1 VMITMMVPAAFIVFF
16 ALVWLLVSVILGY
29 SSGWYS
35 LMRIYPD
42 LPNEEGLDV
51 LTGESG
57 MVGPV
62 SMHGILKL
70 SPCRSGLRV
79 GMMRLFGPFSRDFLV
94 PWNTISV
101 SRKTMLGWRYAE
113 LSFGTNGRLR
123 ITDLLA
129 NRLWQIVPQ
138 SWPEKGM
145 PQQITDNRLL
155 RQYFLQWLTLTTIA
169 SVFFIVAP
177 RIAIQRSDGYPP
189 VVIAVLFPAIVI
201 GAFCAFQYLV
211 RKRELRK
218 PR

>member
-1 VMITMMVPAAFIVFF
+1 MTTVAFIAFF

-42 LPNEEGLDV
+42 LPNEEVLAV

-57 MVGPV
+57 IIGPV

-79 GMMRLFGPFSRDFLV
+79 GIMRLFGPFSRDFLV

-101 SRKTMLGWRYAE
+101 SRKAMLGWRYAE
-113 LSFGTNGRLR
+113 LYFGTNGKLR
-123 ITDLLA
+123 ISDLLA
-129 NRLWQIVPQ
+129 DRLWQMVPQ

-145 PQQITDNRLL
+145 PQRITEKRVL
-155 RQYFLQWLTLTTIA
+155 RQYFLQWLALTTVA
-169 SVFFIVAP
+169 SGFLIVAP
-177 RIAIQRSDGYPP
+177 RIAIQRSDGHPP
-189 VVIAVLFPAIVI
+189 VVVAVLFPAIVI
-201 GAFCAFQYLV
+201 GAFCAFQYFV
-211 RKRELRK
+211 RRREMRK
-218 PR
+218 SQ